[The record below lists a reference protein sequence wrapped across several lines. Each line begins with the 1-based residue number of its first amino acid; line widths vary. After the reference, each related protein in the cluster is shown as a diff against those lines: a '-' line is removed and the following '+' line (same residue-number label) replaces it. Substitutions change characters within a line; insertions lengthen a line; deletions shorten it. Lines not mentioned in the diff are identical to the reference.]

1 MAKKSKK
8 TSKVVDVK
16 KAAANDK
23 PEVQV
28 EATTAPA
35 TAAVT
40 APVAKEVVIRKGDS
54 AVQKGAKYAVMAG
67 RPSKQ
72 AVTAV
77 FGKAGYALS
86 WIQRAEKMGV
96 DPANLAARFKAEPQE
111 VKVEWELAHPIVV
124 KAAAAPKDEIAKG
137 ATVTSTRKVVDPLAT
152 VTPVAG

>member
-1 MAKKSKK
+1 VTKTLNASGTRVRKSRKAIRS
-8 TSKVVDVK
+8 TDVK
-16 KAAANDK
+16 MAQANDLASAVVAAEAAEA
-23 PEVQV
+23 PTVAVQ
-28 EATTAPA
+28 
-35 TAAVT
+35 
-40 APVAKEVVIRKGDS
+40 PVAKEVVIRKGDS

-96 DPANLAARFKAEPQE
+96 DPANLVARFKSEPQE

-124 KAAAAPKDEIAKG
+124 KAGKSTPATPAAK
-137 ATVTSTRKVVDPLAT
+137 
-152 VTPVAG
+152 